1 MKPSSGRFGGSIVGV
16 GALLFRADGAV
27 LIGHRIKKGETE
39 SWCLPGGHVEATE
52 FFEEAALRELAEE
65 TGIRG
70 VQEASVFVLALE
82 TRADTTR
89 LTVGVSARGSDDA
102 ITTLATLEPDVF
114 DRWIWADLDNLP
126 SPLFPASAALL
137 NAWQGRPAAP
147 GWVLYAVAEPLVR
160 AQESR

>member
-1 MKPSSGRFGGSIVGV
+1 VNPSSGRLGGSIVGV

-27 LIGHRIKKGETE
+27 LIGHRIKKGEAE

-52 FFEEAALRELAEE
+52 TFEEAAVRELTEE

-70 VQEASVFVLALE
+70 VQGARVFALALD

-89 LTVGVSARGSDDA
+89 LTAGVSARASDDA
-102 ITTLATLEPDVF
+102 ITALAILEPHVF
-114 DRWIWADLDNLP
+114 DRWIWADLENLP

-137 NAWQGRPAAP
+137 NAWRGRPAAP
-147 GWVLYAVAEPLVR
+147 GWVLYAVSEPRAR